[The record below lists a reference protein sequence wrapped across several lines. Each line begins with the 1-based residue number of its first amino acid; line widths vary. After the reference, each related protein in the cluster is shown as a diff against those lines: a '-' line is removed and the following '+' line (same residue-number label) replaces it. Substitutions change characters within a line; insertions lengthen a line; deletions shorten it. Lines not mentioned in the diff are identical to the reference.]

1 MSTPPVKLH
10 SLWATKL
17 ELNVWALSTI
27 SLKVFAKRQIHEDQY
42 VGMVQERVEALLANH
57 RTKIY
62 RLIPSDAHGDQLP
75 PCASMEFKIMPLYGT
90 IEPSMTRHVERQ
102 SAWTAGA
109 PGGVSYSPNDAWN
122 YIEPAVAAVV
132 PVLPPLLEK
141 IDMFVR
147 LAGVF
152 AEAHPYTK
160 MAFMVLTAAYQVV
173 HAQFERDGRVDR
185 LITVMHDTYSLI
197 CDPEELKRMESQEE
211 TINFL
216 ARQTVE
222 CSYFIRHYKQNR
234 SGLKKSISNALSTID
249 AKIQG
254 YEATFKKLQN
264 AIQAQAVIHAEL
276 YIVRNYDLLLDNAAK
291 ADFKDMHYAAGVS
304 YKSYKVGSAP
314 PGTDVMEITSWVNQ
328 DTGPQIYLLLGHNE
342 CEKSSIA
349 HAIAHQFDAIMRL
362 GSSYFFSCATQDKR
376 NAMNL
381 FSTIARHLAEHDP
394 QYKKTLWDVVKDK
407 YTIRETSDPVV
418 QFTSCILAPAK
429 QTACIGP
436 VLVVIDGL
444 EYSGNKTAHGDI
456 LTVLAEKGAELP
468 PGFKFLITCRPDDSV
483 CAAFEGKPHVLQK
496 HSPDRISLH
505 NSTSSLNSSNSGSA
519 VSTLFD
525 NDPDWDVESLRSSVD
540 EEAQTLKKPEA
551 RVLCGVKKVIT
562 VEKRLYDTSGRH
574 ARRIHS
580 QTSESWTVEQHDH
593 P

>member
-1 MSTPPVKLH
+1 MR
-10 SLWATKL
+10 SL
-17 ELNVWALSTI
+17 
-27 SLKVFAKRQIHEDQY
+27 FY
-42 VGMVQERVEALLANH
+42 
-57 RTKIY
+57 
-62 RLIPSDAHGDQLP
+62 
-75 PCASMEFKIMPLYGT
+75 
-90 IEPSMTRHVERQ
+90 
-102 SAWTAGA
+102 
-109 PGGVSYSPNDAWN
+109 
-122 YIEPAVAAVV
+122 
-132 PVLPPLLEK
+132 
-141 IDMFVR
+141 
-147 LAGVF
+147 
-152 AEAHPYTK
+152 
-160 MAFMVLTAAYQVV
+160 
-173 HAQFERDGRVDR
+173 
-185 LITVMHDTYSLI
+185 
-197 CDPEELKRMESQEE
+197 
-211 TINFL
+211 
-216 ARQTVE
+216 
-222 CSYFIRHYKQNR
+222 YFPDIV
-234 SGLKKSISNALSTID
+234 KKSISNALSTID

-254 YEATFKKLQN
+254 YEETFKKLQN
-264 AIQAQAVIHAEL
+264 AIQVQAVIHAEL
-276 YIVRNYDLLLDNAAK
+276 YIVRNYDLLLDNGIFFFHFIYHLASAHLLLAAK

-328 DTGPQIYLLLGHNE
+328 DTGPQIYLLLGHYE
-342 CEKSSIA
+342 SEKSSIA

-362 GSSYFFSCATQDKR
+362 GSSYFFSCAAQDKR
-376 NAMNL
+376 NATNL

-407 YTIRETSDPVV
+407 HTIRETNDPFA

-496 HSPDRISLH
+496 HLPDRISLH

-551 RVLCGVKKVIT
+551 RVVCGVKKVIT

-580 QTSESWTVEQHDH
+580 QKFESWTVEQHDH